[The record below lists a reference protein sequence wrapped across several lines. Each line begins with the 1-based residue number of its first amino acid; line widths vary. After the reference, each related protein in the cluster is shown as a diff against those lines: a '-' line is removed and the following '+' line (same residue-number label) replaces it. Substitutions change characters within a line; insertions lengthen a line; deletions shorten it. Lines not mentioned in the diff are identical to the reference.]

1 MLFAP
6 NLLSKNHLKGFPL
19 QSLTQNQKRKTLK
32 PCELPVCQNE
42 RSMSSHGSAG
52 YTTDDYA
59 VETVALQLV
68 EVSTMYNI
76 SDDF

>member
-52 YTTDDYA
+52 YTTVNTF
-59 VETVALQLV
+59 VETVAMQLKIMV
-68 EVSTMYNI
+68 TGIN
-76 SDDF
+76 